1 GERSAIPISR
11 PLGWRACAAIAH
23 SGSDAAGTGAAVA
36 ATAKAAA
43 ADLKGF
49 SQYSA
54 YAAVAGLNNIATRVV
69 RGALSFSSSSH
80 LPAMVGSMLVKPVT
94 LPPGRG

>member
-1 GERSAIPISR
+1 MRRREFITLVGSAAAAW
-11 PLGWRACAAIAH
+11 PL
-23 SGSDAAGTGAAVA
+23 
-36 ATAKAAA
+36 A

-49 SQYSA
+49 SRYSA
-54 YAAVAGLNNIATRVV
+54 YGAVAGLNNIATRVT